1 MDLFTVGYEG
11 RTLPQLIRLLEEHG
25 VRRLVDVRERPYS
38 RRKGF
43 SATPLSE
50 ALRKAGI
57 VYEPGFGLGN
67 PDDIRSMWK
76 KGELSAGKRRY
87 RALLRDGR
95 RDRVEHLLALADLGP
110 VALFCLEG
118 DHDRCHRSVI
128 AEEAARLDER
138 LTVHHL

>member
-1 MDLFTVGYEG
+1 MELFTVGYEG
-11 RTLPQLIRLLEEHG
+11 RTLPQLVRLLEEHG
-25 VRRLVDVRERPYS
+25 IGRLVDVRERPYS

-76 KGELSAGKRRY
+76 RGELDVGKRKY
-87 RALLRDGR
+87 RAFLRNGR
-95 RDRVEHLLALADLGP
+95 RERVEYVVALADLGP
-110 VALFCLEG
+110 VALLCLEG
-118 DHDRCHRSVI
+118 DAGDCHRSVI
-128 AEEAARLDER
+128 AEEAVRLDPR
-138 LTVHHL
+138 VTVRHL

>member
-1 MDLFTVGYEG
+1 MDLFTIGYEG

-38 RRKGF
+38 RRRGF

-67 PDDIRSMWK
+67 PENIRSMWK
-76 KGELSAGKRRY
+76 DGELPEGKRRY
-87 RALLRDGR
+87 RALLRNGR
-95 RDRVEHLLALADLGP
+95 RDRVEHVVALADLGS
-110 VALFCLEG
+110 VALLCLEG
-118 DHDRCHRSVI
+118 DHDQCHRSII
-128 AEEAARLDER
+128 AEEAVRLDGR
-138 LTVHHL
+138 VTVHHL